1 MTGIELLEAWIKQAG
16 LDRSATDDSGRVCA
30 FTFNELFPVTL
41 EAPAYC
47 DDLFIIIEM
56 APIGS
61 GEIRRKRLET
71 AMKLNAYALETR
83 GAALGWDTIGERI
96 VLSHRATSENTTVE
110 MLDNMVANLLDVAEQ
125 LLPELEMKKEAEA
138 QKKLADGFD
147 EMFKPV
153 TP

>member
-1 MTGIELLEAWIKQAG
+1 MTGMELLTAWMQEAG
-16 LDRSATDDSGRVCA
+16 LDDSATDDSGRVCA
-30 FTFNELFPVTL
+30 FTFNGVFPVSL

-56 APIGS
+56 IAVGS
-61 GEIRRKRLET
+61 GEIRRKRLEA

-96 VLSHRATSENTTVE
+96 ILAHRTTSENTTVE

-125 LLPELEMKKEAEA
+125 LLPELEMKKETEV
-138 QKKLADGFD
+138 QQKLADGFD
-147 EMFKPV
+147 QMFQPI

>member
-1 MTGIELLEAWIKQAG
+1 MTGIELLEAWMQQAG
-16 LDRSATDDSGRVCA
+16 LDDSAKDDSGRVCA
-30 FTFNELFPVTL
+30 FTFNDIFPVTL

-56 APIGS
+56 TSIGTS
-61 GEIRRKRLET
+61 EIRRKRLET

-96 VLSHRATSENTTVE
+96 VLSHRATAENTTAE

-138 QKKLADGFD
+138 QQKLDAGFD
-147 EMFKPV
+147 KMFQPV

>member
-1 MTGIELLEAWIKQAG
+1 MTGIELLEAWMKQAG
-16 LDRSATDDSGRVCA
+16 LDHSATDDSGRVCA

-47 DDLFIIIEM
+47 DDLLIIIEM
-56 APIGS
+56 TPIGS
-61 GEIRRKRLET
+61 GDIRRKRLET

-83 GAALGWDTIGERI
+83 GAALGWDTTGERI
-96 VLSHRATSENTTVE
+96 VLSHRATSENTTVQ
-110 MLDNMVANLLDVAEQ
+110 MLDNRVANLLDVAEQ
-125 LLPELEMKKEAEA
+125 LLPELEIKKEAEA
-138 QKKLADGFD
+138 RKKLADGFD